1 MQLDEKT
8 FNPGSESQ
16 LPEKVMP
23 MPSSALIVGAGSG
36 LSAALARKCHAA
48 GMAVALAARD
58 GTRARTVAAETDA
71 TLHQCDTSSI
81 EEVAHLFTA
90 LDDSIGTPDL
100 VVYNPSARVRGPI
113 AELDPVATRAAIE
126 VTCFGAFLVAQ
137 QAAQRML
144 KRGSGSI
151 FFTGASAGVKGF
163 ANSSVF
169 AMGKFGLRGL
179 AQSLARELH
188 PQNIHIGHFVID
200 GGISSARDDR
210 QDDGSDNML
219 DPDAIAET
227 YMQFHGQHRSAWG
240 WEVELRPW
248 VERF

>member
-1 MQLDEKT
+1 M
-8 FNPGSESQ
+8 SQ
-16 LPEKVMP
+16 KV
-23 MPSSALIVGAGSG
+23 LIVGAGSG
-36 LSAALARKCHAA
+36 LSASLARQCHAA
-48 GMAVALAARD
+48 GMKVALAARD
-58 GTRARTVAAETDA
+58 GEKARAVAQETGASLHRCDA
-71 TLHQCDTSSI
+71 SSI
-81 EEVAHLFTA
+81 EDVAALFAA
-90 LDDSIGTPDL
+90 LDAGTGTPDL
-100 VVYNPSARVRGPI
+100 VVYNPSARLRGPI
-113 AELDPVATRAAIE
+113 TELDPEATRAAIE

-137 QAAQRML
+137 QAARRML
-144 KRGSGSI
+144 ERGSGSI

-200 GGISSARDDR
+200 GGIRSDRPDR
-210 QDDGSDNML
+210 QDDGGDGML

-227 YMQFHGQHRSAWG
+227 YMQFHAQHRSAWA
-240 WEVELRPW
+240 WEIELRPW

>member
-1 MQLDEKT
+1 
-8 FNPGSESQ
+8 
-16 LPEKVMP
+16 

-36 LSAALARKCHAA
+36 LSAALARRCRDA
-48 GMAVALAARD
+48 GMAVALAARE
-58 GTRARTVAAETDA
+58 GTRARAVADETGA
-71 TLHQCDTSSI
+71 TLHRCDTSSI
-81 EEVAHLFTA
+81 SDVAALFAA
-90 LDDSIGTPDL
+90 LDEGPGTPDL
-100 VVYNPSARVRGPI
+100 VVYNPSARLRGPI
-113 AELDPVATRAAIE
+113 AELDPEETRMAIE

-137 QAAQRML
+137 QAARRML
-144 KRGSGSI
+144 ERGSGSI

-200 GGISSARDDR
+200 GGIRSERPDR
-210 QDDGSDNML
+210 QDDGGDSML

-227 YMQFHGQHRSAWG
+227 YMQFHAQHRSSWAW
-240 WEVELRPW
+240 EIELRPW

>member
-1 MQLDEKT
+1 M
-8 FNPGSESQ
+8 SQ
-16 LPEKVMP
+16 
-23 MPSSALIVGAGSG
+23 SILIVGAGSG
-36 LSAALARKCHAA
+36 LSASLARQCRDA
-48 GMAVALAARD
+48 GMRVALAARD
-58 GTRARTVAAETDA
+58 GAKAAKVVEETGASFHICEASDIGSVA
-71 TLHQCDTSSI
+71 S
-81 EEVAHLFTA
+81 LFTE
-90 LDDSIGTPDL
+90 LDNDIGTPDL

-113 AELDPVATRAAIE
+113 TELDPEATRAAIE

-137 QAAQRML
+137 QAARRML

-179 AQSLARELH
+179 AQALARELH

-200 GGISSARDDR
+200 GGIKSDRADR
-210 QDDGSDNML
+210 QDDGSDMML

-227 YMQFHGQHRSAWG
+227 YLQFHNQHRSAWS
-240 WEVELRPW
+240 WEMEIRPW